1 MPTEPAIRDAMR
13 LIWRNLPEV
22 PSTFSACARGCGQ
35 GGRGGGPCLNCAQA
49 DLARLT
55 NDLYAGQYVATVLN
69 LRRIE
74 RELIAFHVAPKH
86 SDGGSNTAP

>member
-1 MPTEPAIRDAMR
+1 MNSEPAIREAMR
-13 LIWRNLPEV
+13 LIWCNLPEA
-22 PSTFSACARGCGQ
+22 PSTFSACSRGCGQ

-49 DLARLT
+49 ELARLT

-74 RELIAFHVAPKH
+74 RELIAFHVAPKP
-86 SDGGSNTAP
+86 SDGGSSTAP